1 VSDTLKGSDVEGW
14 GEASPTALPVGVT
27 PNGSIVFAA
36 KPLRVVM
43 IYGEFCGI
51 RPFDFA
57 NLSDASLTGSETSFF
72 NLARTL
78 AERDHEVVVLAPAR
92 AAHEHESGAHMFP
105 LRPTLDAL
113 PTMEGVDAVLC
124 WNEPDYLKFA
134 PQGALRVCAQQ
145 LNDFGYCREPDWRL
159 LADVWVPP
167 SRNHMVNVMAPAGI
181 GEGLCTVIPNSVDLE
196 MFADC
201 NGGDCFDD
209 ECNKHKGREPHR
221 VVYCSSP
228 DRGLHHLLSF
238 WPAVRARVPD
248 AELKIFYR
256 IEDWIA
262 RARLVDDEVGHRAR
276 WIEHALAKL
285 TAGDWGVEV
294 VGPVSNWEMAR
305 QLRQAAV
312 LAYPCDPVRYTEG
325 FGCAV
330 LDACAAGC
338 LPIISD
344 ADAFP
349 EVHGGA
355 ALTVPGKP
363 SVKREQWISDI
374 IRGLGGPG
382 VIGPGRKE
390 AMAGHAAA
398 CSREVVTDL
407 WEKLIREHVRK

>member
-1 VSDTLKGSDVEGW
+1 MSDILKGSDVEDW
-14 GEASPTALPVGVT
+14 GEAPKGIRVKLEAGYSAPGLEKLFGVVRDVT
-27 PNGSIVFAA
+27 
-36 KPLRVVM
+36 KPLRVAM

-51 RPFDFA
+51 RPFNFA
-57 NLSDASLTGSETSFF
+57 DLPGSSLTGSETSFF

-78 AERDHEVVVLAPAR
+78 AERGHEIVVLAPS
-92 AAHEHESGAHMFP
+92 AAPHEHESGAHMLP
-105 LRPTLDAL
+105 LRPTIEGLRD
-113 PTMEGVDAVLC
+113 MEGVDAVLV
-124 WNEPDYLKFA
+124 WNEPDYLKYA
-134 PQGALRVCAQQ
+134 PAGVLRVCAQQ

-167 SRNHMVNVMAPAGI
+167 SRNHYENVMKAS
-181 GEGLCTVIPNSVDLE
+181 GLEYERMCIIPNSVDLD
-196 MFADC
+196 MFA
-201 NGGDCFDD
+201 G
-209 ECNKHKGREPHR
+209 EAPERHPHR

-228 DRGLHHLLSF
+228 DRGLHHLLAF

-285 TAGDWGVEV
+285 TAGDFGVEV
-294 VGPVSNWEMAR
+294 VGPVPNWEMAR
-305 QLRQAAV
+305 QLRMAAV

-349 EVHGGA
+349 EVHGKGA
-355 ALTVPGKP
+355 AWIIAGKP
-363 SVKREQWISDI
+363 KANIWTSRI
-374 IRGLGGPG
+374 IAALDSSANEEE
-382 VIGPGRKE
+382 IM
-390 AMAGHAAA
+390 AMRAHAAA
-398 CSREVVTDL
+398 CSRQNVADQ
-407 WEKLIREHVRK
+407 WEKLIRDNVRK